1 MATDI
6 TLILQ
11 EVSAGDQSKVDQL
24 FRLVY
29 DDFRKLAQGY
39 LGQRGS
45 APELEPTEVVHEA
58 YLRLINQNAVSW
70 QDRSHFFAVGARA
83 MRQILVD
90 EARKRMARKRG
101 GQAQS
106 VSMGTVAKKHKVSLD
121 NELDVLAVDE
131 AVEKLAKIN
140 SQRADFVVLRFF
152 GGLTVDEAAEA
163 IGMSRRTAMRE
174 WKLAKSWLRRE
185 LSAA

>member
-1 MATDI
+1 MSTDV
-6 TLILQ
+6 TQILQ
-11 EVSAGDQSKVDQL
+11 EVSAGDHSKVDRL
-24 FRLVY
+24 FRLLY
-29 DDFRKLAQGY
+29 DDFRKLAHVY
-39 LGQRGS
+39 LGRRGS
-45 APELEPTEVVHEA
+45 PPEVQPTEIVHEV

-106 VSMGTVAKKHKVSLD
+106 LSMGAVAKNLKVSLD
-121 NELDVLAVDE
+121 SDVDVLAVEE
-131 AVEKLAKIN
+131 AVEKLARTN

-163 IGMSRRTAMRE
+163 IGVSRRTAMRQ
-174 WKLAKSWLRRE
+174 WKVAKSWLRRE

>member
-1 MATDI
+1 LAADI

-11 EVSAGDQSKVDQL
+11 EVSAGDHAKADQL

-29 DDFRKLAQGY
+29 DDFRRLAQGY
-39 LGQRGS
+39 LRERGS
-45 APELEPTEVVHEA
+45 PSELQPTEIVHEA
-58 YLRLINQNAVSW
+58 YLRLVNQNDVSW
-70 QDRSHFFAVGARA
+70 KDRSHFFAVGARA

-90 EARKRMARKRG
+90 EARKRMAQKRG
-101 GQAQS
+101 GQAHS
-106 VSMGTVAKKHKVSLD
+106 LSMGFVAKKLKVNPDSD
-121 NELDVLAVDE
+121 VCVLAVDE

-174 WKLAKSWLRRE
+174 WKVAKSWLRRE

>member
-1 MATDI
+1 LATDI

-11 EVSAGDQSKVDQL
+11 DVSAGDHSKVDRL

-29 DDFRKLAQGY
+29 DDFRKLAQRY
-39 LGQRGS
+39 LGGPGMAS
-45 APELEPTEVVHEA
+45 ELQPTEIVHEA
-58 YLRLINQNAVSW
+58 YLRLINQNTVSW
-70 QDRSHFFAVGARA
+70 KDRSHFFAVGALA

-90 EARKRMARKRG
+90 EARKRMAQKRG
-101 GQAQS
+101 GQARS
-106 VSMGTVAKKHKVSLD
+106 ISMGTVAKKLKVSPD
-121 NELDVLAVDE
+121 SDVNVLAVDE

-174 WKLAKSWLRRE
+174 WKVAKSWLRRE